1 MSDPRDIL
9 TPDEA
14 RQFLGRGLQDSNLA
28 EILELAI
35 TATSRKLDESIGP
48 VVTGGTVGTITGEL
62 HSGGGTCVWLDDAP
76 LVSVVQVVEYD
87 GTTAGTLTAETN
99 SSKPDAAYHIDTTS
113 GKLLRRSGGG
123 TTYFPCGLDNIYVTY
138 VRGRYATT
146 ADVDPRYKFGAGMML
161 KANWR
166 MFESAAATMGE
177 FDVPHASFPSFSV
190 PKAVKEF
197 FGAEWRTGQGV

>member
-14 RQFLGRGLQDSNLA
+14 RQYVGRGINDSNLA
-28 EILELAI
+28 AILDVAI
-35 TATSRKLDESIGP
+35 TATSRKLAKAVGP
-48 VVTGGTVGTITGEL
+48 VVVGGTLGTVTGEL
-62 HSGGGTCVWLDDAP
+62 HDGGRPWVYLTDAP
-76 LVSVVQVVEYD
+76 VYSVIQVVEYQ
-87 GTTAGTLTAETN
+87 GTTAATLTAETN
-99 SSKPDAAYHIDTTS
+99 ASKPAQGYQIKTTT
-113 GKLLRRSGGG
+113 GKLLRRN
-123 TTYFPCGLDNIYVTY
+123 TNVQACFPFGINNVYVTY

-146 ADVDPRYKFGAGMML
+146 ADVDDRYKFAAGMML

-166 MFESAAATMGE
+166 MFESAAATVGE

-197 FGAEWRTGQGV
+197 LGDEWRTGQGV